1 MIMSL
6 SHDAVTSPAIS
17 VGVTYAPAGTLACTV
32 TTDADGHITEE
43 YSDVFGHVLLS
54 RSRGDGTR
62 ADTYYV
68 RDMKDSMARVIHP
81 EGSALR
87 TSVLRRRRGR

>member
-17 VGVTYAPAGTLACTV
+17 VGVTYAPAGTV